1 MKSFVLAAV
10 SAAALLTACGGGGNS
25 GETKAKITSVKV
37 VGASLADS
45 GTFGYKFTV
54 QSSTGSPYRV
64 YSERVAATY
73 GITSLCPAYTANL
86 AGRNA
91 GCTNFAVASSSV
103 NHVQSGASADN
114 VPLSL
119 VKQLVDVGNAGF
131 SANDLLLVGEGSA
144 NDAADLATAYLTS
157 LQLGQTASPTGA
169 YRTLLATLITNPTT
183 LAALSDVQAGGLYM
197 QLLADK
203 LTAAIKTNALDKGA
217 QRIVVL
223 NTLDVTKTPK
233 FNATM
238 ALLTANLG
246 TSTAASIQALLQGW
260 IRAYNT
266 RLDTDLSPYASKV
279 AVVDFYT
286 NFNAE
291 MADPAQYGLT
301 DVTATVCDQVYATTS
316 STPYTPSVATA
327 GSTALSTA
335 AVVGACKDGTASA
348 ITPTQSATGTS
359 TWWQTYLYADN
370 FHPTPY
376 GHQLLAQLVAKRLTE
391 AGWL

>member
-1 MKSFVLAAV
+1 MWAAV

-25 GETKAKITSVKV
+25 GETKATITSVKV

-54 QSSTGSPYRV
+54 QSSSGSPYRV

-73 GITSLCPAYTANL
+73 GVTSLCAAYTANL

-91 GCTNFAVASSSV
+91 GCTNFAVAGASV
-103 NHVQSGASADN
+103 NYVPSGSTSVDA

-119 VKQLVDVGNAGF
+119 VKQLVDAGNAGF
-131 SANDLLLVGEGSA
+131 GADDLLIVGEGSA
-144 NDAADLATAYLTS
+144 NDAAALATAYLTS
-157 LQLGQTASPTGA
+157 LQLGQTGLSTGA
-169 YRTLLATLITNPTT
+169 YRTLLASLITDPTT
-183 LAALSDVQAGGLYM
+183 LAALSDTQAGGLYM

-203 LTAAIKTNALDKGA
+203 LVAAVKTNALDKGA
-217 QRIVVL
+217 SRVVIL
-223 NTLDVTKTPK
+223 NTLDVTRTPK

-238 ALLTANLG
+238 ATLRNSLGSTTAN
-246 TSTAASIQALLQGW
+246 SIQLLLQTW
-260 IRAYNT
+260 IGAYNT
-266 RLDTDLSPYASKV
+266 RLTADVASYGSKV

-301 DVTATVCDQVYATTS
+301 NVTSTVCDQVYATTS

-335 AVVGACKDGTASA
+335 AVVGACRDGTASA
-348 ITPTQSATGTS
+348 ITPTENATGT